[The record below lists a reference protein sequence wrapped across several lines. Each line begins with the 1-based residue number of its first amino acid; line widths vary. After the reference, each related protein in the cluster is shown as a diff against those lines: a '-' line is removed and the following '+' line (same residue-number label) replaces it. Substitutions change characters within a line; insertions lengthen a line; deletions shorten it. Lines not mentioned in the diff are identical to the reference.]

1 MRGQQPECE
10 IELGIHEASRILI
23 DPWERGEV
31 SSGSTGIYGQTDGE
45 LHLAD
50 DVELVP
56 EQQTVVAVDAAGQRV
71 LHEEHD
77 AVGDPGLQ
85 LEWVAA

>member
-1 MRGQQPECE
+1 V
-10 IELGIHEASRILI
+10 
-23 DPWERGEV
+23 WV
-31 SSGSTGIYGQTDGE
+31 WVN
-45 LHLAD
+45 LAD

>member
-1 MRGQQPECE
+1 
-10 IELGIHEASRILI
+10 
-23 DPWERGEV
+23 
-31 SSGSTGIYGQTDGE
+31 
-45 LHLAD
+45 
-50 DVELVP
+50 VELVP

-71 LHEEHD
+71 LHEEYD